1 MGIVDGNKAESDGL
15 GCESAGIV
23 THVGPDV
30 KNLKIGDR
38 VAVFSGNSY
47 STTLTTSSKL
57 CVKMA
62 DGLTFEEAA
71 TMPCVYGTVIY
82 SLLEIAKLEKDQVRF
97 CLYGGPI
104 VGRISLMVSQTVL
117 IHSACGGI
125 GLSAIQ
131 VCQMAGAEVS
141 RGFDCIE
148 LKTKNPSCRS
158 MQQLGMRKRYNILWT
173 LLGCHGI
180 ESSIPETPAFYRT
193 SCVSPTEEVLM

>member
-1 MGIVDGNKAESDGL
+1 MTPASEREVLTNQRKDVLIAMGIVDGNKAESDGL
-15 GCESAGIV
+15 GCESAGTI
-23 THVGPDV
+23 TQVGPDV

-82 SLLEIAKLEKDQVRF
+82 SLLETAKLEKDQVRC
-97 CLYGGPI
+97 CLMEI
-104 VGRISLMVSQTVL
+104 SVGRISLILSQTVL

-131 VCQMAGAEVS
+131 ICQMVGAEVS
-141 RGFDCIE
+141 RGFNSIE
-148 LKTKNPSCRS
+148 LKAENPFCRS
-158 MQQLGMRKRYNILWT
+158 MRQLEMRRRYNT
-173 LLGCHGI
+173 
-180 ESSIPETPAFYRT
+180 
-193 SCVSPTEEVLM
+193 

>member
-23 THVGPDV
+23 AQVGPDV

-57 CVKMA
+57 CVKMT

-82 SLLEIAKLEKDQVRF
+82 SLLEIAKLEQDQVRL
-97 CLYGGPI
+97 CLYGDLSRTHFADG
-104 VGRISLMVSQTVL
+104 ISDRSDPLCMRWNW
-117 IHSACGGI
+117 
-125 GLSAIQ
+125 AI
-131 VCQMAGAEVS
+131 C
-141 RGFDCIE
+141 
-148 LKTKNPSCRS
+148 NPSLPDGWRGGKS
-158 MQQLGMRKRYNILWT
+158 RLRL
-173 LLGCHGI
+173 H
-180 ESSIPETPAFYRT
+180 
-193 SCVSPTEEVLM
+193 

>member
-30 KNLKIGDR
+30 KNLDVGDR

-82 SLLEIAKLEKDQVRF
+82 SLLEIAKLEKDQVRS
-97 CLYGGPI
+97 CLYGDLSRTI
-104 VGRISLMVSQTVL
+104 FTDSISDCPDPLCLRWSR
-117 IHSACGGI
+117 
-125 GLSAIQ
+125 AI
-131 VCQMAGAEVS
+131 C
-141 RGFDCIE
+141 
-148 LKTKNPSCRS
+148 NPSLPDGWRE
-158 MQQLGMRKRYNILWT
+158 G
-173 LLGCHGI
+173 
-180 ESSIPETPAFYRT
+180 ESTFR
-193 SCVSPTEEVLM
+193 LH